1 MSSRS
6 YSFRKG
12 FTLIELLVVIAIIAV
27 LIGLLVPAVQ
37 KVREAAN
44 RMTCSNNLKQMGL
57 AFMNYESTNGMLP
70 PAQGVKNSGP
80 PNYPVWTGKNILN
93 WAYAIL
99 PYLEQDNLA
108 KSFTFSD
115 NVVTP
120 PIAAYGDQ
128 TSFVAQSPPVFRC
141 ASDSFAAKGPIG
153 LSSQPQ
159 YLFGLGSYGVS
170 SGTDSA
176 WVTGVLPEKND
187 GAIHF
192 NSRNK
197 ITDILDGSSN
207 TILGGERSFDDPGLA
222 AINISQDTLVYHA
235 AIWRNGYLPSLSFLR
250 VPLDQINF
258 RIPAGTPTSGAA
270 RSLAFNKRLLGYSS
284 NHSGGANLVYGD
296 GSVRFTKDS
305 LPLITLQALV
315 TRAGNEVVSPD

>member
-1 MSSRS
+1 MSGIRAQ
-6 YSFRKG
+6 RRA

-57 AFMNYESTNGMLP
+57 AFHNYDSTNGQLP
-70 PAQGVKNSGP
+70 PAQGVRNSGP

-93 WAYAIL
+93 WSHAIL
-99 PYLEQDNLA
+99 PYLEQDNLF

-120 PIAAYGDQ
+120 PIAAYGDA
-128 TSFVAQSPPVFRC
+128 TSFVAQSPKVFRC
-141 ASDSFAAKGPIG
+141 PSDTFSAKGPVG

-159 YLFGLGSYGVS
+159 YLFGLGTYGVS

-176 WVTGVLPEKND
+176 WITSTYPEKND

-192 NSRNK
+192 NSRNR

-207 TILGGERSFDDPGLA
+207 TLLGGERSFDDPGLTL
-222 AINISQDTLVYHA
+222 INISQDTLIYHS

-250 VPLDQINF
+250 VPLDQINY
-258 RIPAGTPTSGAA
+258 RIPVGTPTTGAA
-270 RSLAFNKRLLGYSS
+270 RNLAFNKRLLGYSS
-284 NHSGGANLVYGD
+284 NHSGGANLLYGD

-315 TRAGNEVVSPD
+315 TRAGGEVIALD